1 MTKGYEI
8 KKPDF
13 TPVRVDNLKIFKQRL
28 GCQATKPSA
37 LTPDIGCF
45 FFIFGNIF

>member
-28 GCQATKPSA
+28 GGQATKPSA
-37 LTPDIGCF
+37 LTPDIGGFFYFWKCF
-45 FFIFGNIF
+45 